1 MIVTRSQNQLRG
13 LSHSAVIVVRP
24 QNHLASHSDSS
35 VAGMKH
41 APSMLAAFADRNL
54 EHQGVHPETARSFS
68 FPTSLV
74 VRSNVELGQCF
85 FFQVWTAHSIT
96 KAGRRA
102 PTLPKPSTGAPCDLR
117 RALLQRRGRSGG
129 SAAALYP
136 PMCHLSRELRTQTV
150 LLIGSIFC
158 RGPFP
163 CRQPVGG
170 GEQTEKTQQAGAS
183 RARRGRRS

>member
-41 APSMLAAFADRNL
+41 APSMLAAFADRKL

-85 FFQVWTAHSIT
+85 FFQSLDGSFYHESREAGTDTA
-96 KAGRRA
+96 KALDWSPLR
-102 PTLPKPSTGAPCDLR
+102 PSTCAV
-117 RALLQRRGRSGG
+117 
-129 SAAALYP
+129 AALRTIGRKCSCAVP
-136 PMCHLSRELRTQTV
+136 SHVSSLQRTQTV

-183 RARRGRRS
+183 RARRRRRS